1 MNRTTRRA
9 SAVVLAV
16 ASSVLVA
23 VPALADSTDP
33 SVVGNDPTTMS
44 VANAVLLFAGIP
56 IALALII
63 WLLVSAPGWTRGGR
77 PGQDDAWTGEPHV
90 VGSGDDHAPAAVVA
104 GDGVTEI
111 EPGTAGDDTGGT
123 SASW

>member
-1 MNRTTRRA
+1 MSRTIRRA

-16 ASSVLVA
+16 SSSVLVA
-23 VPALADSTDP
+23 VPAFADSSDP
-33 SVVGNDPTTMS
+33 GVEGNDPATMS
-44 VANAVLLFAGIP
+44 VATAVVIFGLIP
-56 IALALII
+56 ISVGLIV

-90 VGSGDDHAPAAVVA
+90 VGSGDDHAPASVVA
-104 GDGVTEI
+104 GDGITEI